1 MNYPKT
7 MAANITARYDAMR
20 EIRDAKDRLKAL
32 ESQWSDIVDEVKQQ
46 DVLVWIDFCYGGKDV
61 KIKTW
66 EHIQIEWEK
75 ANPGWKV
82 MNNGLRKIPLL
93 NAGGMARELAAQK
106 PESTRD
112 AHAVG

>member
-1 MNYPKT
+1 MNYQKT

-46 DVLVWIDFCYGGKDV
+46 DVLVWINFCYGGAAV
-61 KIKTW
+61 KTKTW
-66 EHIQIEWEK
+66 EQVADEWQT

-82 MNNGLRKIPLL
+82 VNNGLRKIPPP
-93 NAGGMARELAAQK
+93 NAAGDQPK
-106 PESTRD
+106 
-112 AHAVG
+112 V